1 MDHDDARVG
10 EPAQEDSDA
19 ESSLQLLPMIAPRP
33 RHQADRHA
41 VPEAFDR
48 AECERI
54 VALAEPEE
62 AEPASLEGDDAVDRV
77 RSSSVSW
84 LVSDDTTWWI
94 YERLGELV
102 AEANERWGFDLVGF
116 EEELQYTRYDGP
128 GDHYTWHRDGLDG
141 DVSTR
146 KISVVVQLTDPAE
159 YTGAGLE
166 FPDDDPA
173 TDDRYRAQGSAVLF
187 PAFEYHRV
195 TPLRSGRRR
204 SLVAW
209 VAGPPFR

>member
-1 MDHDDARVG
+1 MV
-10 EPAQEDSDA
+10 
-19 ESSLQLLPMIAPRP
+19 
-33 RHQADRHA
+33 
-41 VPEAFDR
+41 VEAFDA

-54 VALAEPEE
+54 VALAEPEQ
-62 AEPASLEGDDAVDRV
+62 AETASLEGDDDIDRV
-77 RSSSVSW
+77 RSSTVTW
-84 LVSDDTTWWI
+84 LASDDTNWWI
-94 YERLGELV
+94 YERLAELV
-102 AEANERWGFDLVGF
+102 ADANERWGFDLVGF

-146 KISVVVQLTDPAE
+146 KISVVVQLTDPSE
-159 YTGAGLE
+159 YTGARLE
-166 FPDDDPA
+166 FPDDYEEPQNTGA
-173 TDDRYRAQGSAVLF
+173 SQGTAVVF

-195 TPLRSGRRR
+195 TPLRTGRRR